1 MKNITLFIMLLVAM
15 TGFSQNAPIDFET
28 GGQGANWTWTVFEND
43 DNPPLEIVANPD
55 PSGVNTSSTVA
66 KFTAR
71 DLGQPFAGVE
81 SMHGS
86 DIGTFDLTAAN
97 AYVSIK
103 VYKTKISD
111 VGIKFATPP
120 GGAQME
126 LKVPNTTIN
135 QWETITIDFSPYIG
149 LPETTG
155 LDQIIIFP
163 DFIDRTADDVI
174 YFDDITFSD
183 TPPASSVALPVT
195 FEDPTANYQ
204 FVGFEGA
211 DSAIEANPVSG
222 GINTSATVMRSTK
235 TVGAQFFAGTAL
247 ELDTPI
253 DFSASEIINIKT
265 YSPKD
270 AIPVKLRLENSDN
283 SVGIE
288 VDVNTTVVDEWETLS
303 YDFSGQTAG
312 VDFVRVVVFFEF
324 VPALPGDG
332 STYYYDDI
340 EVFTPASTPVALPV
354 TFEDPTANYQF
365 VGFEGADSAI
375 EANPVSGGINTS
387 ATVMRSTKTVGAQFF
402 AGTALELDTPID
414 FSASEIINIKTYS
427 PKDAI
432 PVKLRLE
439 NSDNSVGI
447 EVDVNTT
454 VVDEW
459 ETLSYDFSGQT
470 AGVDFV
476 RVVVFFEF
484 VDGLAGDGSTYFYD
498 DITVAETMGVDENN
512 LLNAVVYPNPATD
525 LVFVQSEVEISEIQL
540 ISITGQLVKSI
551 QPNGTQAEINIE
563 ALSTGVYVVQ
573 LTSKEGSRQSMKLVK
588 Q

>member
-1 MKNITLFIMLLVAM
+1 
-15 TGFSQNAPIDFET
+15 
-28 GGQGANWTWTVFEND
+28 
-43 DNPPLEIVANPD
+43 
-55 PSGVNTSSTVA
+55 
-66 KFTAR
+66 
-71 DLGQPFAGVE
+71 
-81 SMHGS
+81 
-86 DIGTFDLTAAN
+86 
-97 AYVSIK
+97 
-103 VYKTKISD
+103 
-111 VGIKFATPP
+111 
-120 GGAQME
+120 
-126 LKVPNTTIN
+126 
-135 QWETITIDFSPYIG
+135 
-149 LPETTG
+149 
-155 LDQIIIFP
+155 
-163 DFIDRTADDVI
+163 
-174 YFDDITFSD
+174 
-183 TPPASSVALPVT
+183 
-195 FEDPTANYQ
+195 
-204 FVGFEGA
+204 
-211 DSAIEANPVSG
+211 
-222 GINTSATVMRSTK
+222 
-235 TVGAQFFAGTAL
+235 
-247 ELDTPI
+247 
-253 DFSASEIINIKT
+253 
-265 YSPKD
+265 
-270 AIPVKLRLENSDN
+270 
-283 SVGIE
+283 
-288 VDVNTTVVDEWETLS
+288 
-303 YDFSGQTAG
+303 QTAG